1 MIRNNEPLGVR
12 LNNPGNIRYVESV
25 KWQGLDDPPQ
35 ENGFCRFKS
44 PTYGIRAIARQLI
57 TYFDRD
63 DCNTVRQMISKW
75 APPSENPTEKY
86 IANVASWMK
95 VGADDALNA
104 HDYKTLRG
112 LVLGIIR
119 QENGQQP
126 YKDTVIDKALVL
138 AGVEPDKQP
147 LVKTRTVTGASL
159 TATAVGLNEIVSDAK
174 DQLEPLID
182 YADAMKYLFLFVAL
196 MGVALTLYA
205 RIDDRRKGIN

>member
-1 MIRNNEPLGVR
+1 MVRN
-12 LNNPGNIRYVESV
+12 NNPGNIRYVESV

-63 DCNTVRQMISKW
+63 DCNTVRLMISKW

-86 IANVASWMK
+86 IANVAGWMK
-95 VGADDALNA
+95 VGADDTLNA
-104 HDYKTLRG
+104 HDYKTIRG

-126 YKDTVIDKALVL
+126 YKDSVIDKALVL

-147 LVKTRTVTGASL
+147 LVKTRTVTGAGL
-159 TATAVGLNEIVSDAK
+159 TATAVGLNEIVSDTK
-174 DQLEPLID
+174 DQLEPLIGYSD
-182 YADAMKYLFLFVAL
+182 EMKYLFLFVAL